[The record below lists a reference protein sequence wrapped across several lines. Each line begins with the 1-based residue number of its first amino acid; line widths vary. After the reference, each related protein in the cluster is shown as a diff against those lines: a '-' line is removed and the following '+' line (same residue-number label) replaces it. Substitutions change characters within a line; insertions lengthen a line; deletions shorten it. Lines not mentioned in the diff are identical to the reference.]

1 MCLFDSARPSIG
13 PTAQFSGHAATSF
26 YVKVAFAPDGTHV
39 ASGSCDKMLYIW
51 QVDRPDDGPYALEGH
66 SGEVTG
72 LDWSAGDFG
81 RMASCADDG
90 SLRVWAVRRPD
101 ELPRRVL
108 PRRER
113 AAPRAAAPRA
123 APLPPVR
130 VEVHGD
136 DGAAAFDTPAAALP
150 RAASWPEVALQ
161 EALMPDAPEA
171 AAAGGENAAVQ
182 EDAPPP
188 VAADEAEQLPP
199 PAGAGA
205 PPQAPPMQEE
215 AAAAQRKA
223 VQSRAIT
230 DFFSPVRPPLAAQT
244 DCVNA
249 GAGPSGTPEARVA

>member
-26 YVKVAFAPDGTHV
+26 YVKVAFAHDGTHV

-66 SGEVTG
+66 GGEVTG

-123 APLPPVR
+123 EPLPPVR

-136 DGAAAFDTPAAALP
+136 DSAAAFDTPAAAMA
-150 RAASWPEVALQ
+150 RAASWPEVVLLDAP
-161 EALMPDAPEA
+161 MPDAPMLDAVGRGDA
-171 AAAGGENAAVQ
+171 ADEQV
-182 EDAPPP
+182 DAPPP
-188 VAADEAEQLPP
+188 VAAEAEQLPP
-199 PAGAGA
+199 PAGAL
-205 PPQAPPMQEE
+205 PQAPPMQEE
-215 AAAAQRKA
+215 AAPGAAQRK